1 VPEPVHPKK
10 QLAGARAKTMKNL
23 LQKQLKFDEM
33 SYLRCHSGRVT
44 NSGCQ
49 MMNILRE
56 IGSKIREI

>member
-1 VPEPVHPKK
+1 
-10 QLAGARAKTMKNL
+10 MKNL

-33 SYLRCHSGRVT
+33 SYLRCHSGRVK